1 MLQLIKT
8 EWLKLKKY
16 PAFWALFGIVALSYP
31 SVNYMFHFGYK
42 NMTTNPKGKNDLQTQ
57 AWKMLL
63 DNPFSFPEAW
73 HSVAFFSSLF
83 VFIPALLVIMLIA
96 NEYTYKTHRQN
107 IIDGWSRS
115 EFVTS
120 KLLSVLLISS
130 FTTLLY
136 IIIAAIFGYN
146 YSSEFSISRWDEQ
159 LKYIPLFF
167 LQTFAQLTLAF
178 LVGFLVKRSFI
189 ALGIFIF
196 YYLMVENILAGL
208 VTFKSNVPKLANFFP
223 LELSDKLIPPPAFRY
238 KFDESAYNQ
247 ALYDINP
254 HIIYTIIFTGL
265 IWFLCYKVYQKRD
278 L

>member
-31 SVNYMFHFGYK
+31 SVNYMFHFFYK
-42 NMTTNPKGKNDLQTQ
+42 DMTTSSKGESYPQTSM
-57 AWKMLL
+57 WKMLIG
-63 DNPFSFPEAW
+63 NPFSFPETW
-73 HSVAFFSSLF
+73 HSIAYFSSCF

-107 IIDGWSRS
+107 IIDGWSRN

-120 KLLSVLLISS
+120 KLLSVLLISF

-136 IIIAAIFGYN
+136 IIIAAVFGYN

-196 YYLMVENILAGL
+196 YYLMVENILVGL
-208 VTFKSNVPKLANFFP
+208 ITFKTNVPKLANFLP